1 MSCYVL
7 SLGQNRVGFQTEQ
20 HIKQIAARWRGSQIP
35 QISQMLRRGF
45 VNRTTLHDIPI
56 LRATGIFGMPNVLS
70 QRQPTT
76 TINNK
81 RPRLHAANARRRL
94 RKRTAVTAQTR
105 GDCAA
110 MQSPSP
116 QAPRRS
122 ICEIRA
128 ICETFS
134 PRSYMFNML
143 FCLKTNAVL
152 S

>member
-1 MSCYVL
+1 MV
-7 SLGQNRVGFQTEQ
+7 FWTKQ
-20 HIKQIAARWRGSQIP
+20 HIKHIAARWRGSQIP

-56 LRATGIFGMPNVLS
+56 VRATGIFGMPNVLS

-81 RPRLHAANARRRL
+81 RPRLHAANTRRRP

-116 QAPRRS
+116 QAPPRS
-122 ICEIRA
+122 ICEICGICEPLHRAA
-128 ICETFS
+128 ICLICCFVQ
-134 PRSYMFNML
+134 
-143 FCLKTNAVL
+143 KTNAVL